1 MHMRRDF
8 LVGAIFLG
16 AIVAVGYLTVVI
28 KGFSA
33 LVGPRL
39 PPITITFPDIAG
51 LEEGEEVRAKGV
63 KVGQVQAVDY
73 LDEGAVAVR
82 IVLFADPRL
91 RRDCSFHI
99 RSKSPLGGKYLEID
113 PGRAAEPA
121 EGTAFAGEFPSD
133 LFTELGKVLAENR
146 EDIAGT
152 IDNLNHATAALRD
165 GKGILGALVYDT
177 RLRDNAL
184 RIVADLKASVA
195 GEKENLLAAIL
206 SDAELARNI
215 KASIAEIKDS
225 LARRETPLGVLLHD
239 EGAGKDLR
247 GMVGDAAAL
256 ARDVRAGRGT
266 LGLLFNDEALYRTAV
281 DAAGS
286 VAAITQGDGAVA
298 YLLTDPASRIQI
310 KDIVASLRGTLGDI
324 SQGKGTL
331 GRLITDVE
339 LYDQLHALIVQIRE
353 AVEDAREHAPVNQL
367 VNLVGAV
374 F

>member
-8 LVGAIFLG
+8 LVGAMFLG
-16 AIVAVGYLTVVI
+16 AIIAVGYLTVVI

-33 LVGPRL
+33 LVGPSL
-39 PPITITFPDIAG
+39 PPLTITFPEIAG
-51 LEEGEEVRAKGV
+51 LDEGEEVRAKGV
-63 KVGQVQAVDY
+63 KVGQVDAVDY
-73 LDEGAVAVR
+73 RDDGTVAVR
-82 IVLFADPRL
+82 IVCFANPHL

-113 PGRAAEPA
+113 PGAAKEPA
-121 EGTAFAGEFPSD
+121 EGAAFAGERPSD
-133 LFTELGKVLAENR
+133 LFTDLGTVVAENR
-146 EDIAGT
+146 EAIAGT
-152 IDNLNHATAALRD
+152 LDNLNHTTRALRD

-184 RIVADLKASVA
+184 RIVADLRASVA

-206 SDAELARNI
+206 SDADLARNV
-215 KASIAEIKDS
+215 KASVAELKDS
-225 LARRETPLGVLLHD
+225 LARRDTPLGVILHD
-239 EGAGKDLR
+239 EDAGKDLR
-247 GMVGDAAAL
+247 RIVGDAAAL
-256 ARDVRAGRGT
+256 ARGVREGQGT
-266 LGLLFNDEALYRTAV
+266 LGRFFTDDTLYRTAV

-286 VAAITQGDGAVA
+286 VAAITKGDGAVA
-298 YLLTDPASRIQI
+298 YLLTDPASRVQI

-339 LYDQLHALIVQIRE
+339 MYEQLRALIVQIRE

-367 VNLVGAV
+367 VNMVGAV